1 MDPIYEVRVLIRGDY
16 VIHEMVPLNGEMMAD
31 SSHSFMH
38 KGTVVV
44 GQTQTAGG
52 LQPVHGDFTVE
63 FVAASPAEAFDRLPD
78 MVSKEI
84 KKCRKDFVKQMTQ
97 KKIINPF
104 KLNNRM

>member
-1 MDPIYEVRVLIRGDY
+1 MDPIYEVRVLMRGNF
-16 VIHEMVPLNGEMMAD
+16 VIQEMVPLNGEMMTDLPHA
-31 SSHSFMH
+31 FMH

-63 FVAASPAEAFDRLPD
+63 LVAASPAEAFDKLPD

-84 KKCRKDFVKQMTQ
+84 KKCRKEFMKRMTE
-97 KKIINPF
+97 KTVINPF